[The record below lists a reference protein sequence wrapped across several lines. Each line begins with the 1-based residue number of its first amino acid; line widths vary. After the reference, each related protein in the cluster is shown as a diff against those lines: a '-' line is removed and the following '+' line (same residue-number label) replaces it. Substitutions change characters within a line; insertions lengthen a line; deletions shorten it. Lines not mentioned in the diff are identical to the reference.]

1 MKIALISFHSSPL
14 ETLGEK
20 DAGGMNVYI
29 QRLSQ
34 GLNELDHS
42 VDIFSRAFDS
52 ESANIEFQDENKF
65 ESIVRN
71 FHFNAGPYDLKKSQ
85 FIDFVDGFVEK
96 VISFCNKTDLKYDL
110 ISSHYWLSAIIGQ
123 KLSDYWQIPHV
134 TTFHTL
140 AEIKLSLGVEDGTDL
155 QFRSKSE
162 KEIIQRVD
170 AIVVSTDLEKQD
182 LILKY
187 GAPETKIH
195 SISPGVNLDLF
206 KSIDRSESRRILNLD
221 LQENIVLFVGRIDS
235 LKGID
240 YLVEAMRQ
248 LGQKFPFRLQVVGG
262 SLDAS
267 PELNELKSKIQ
278 EADLTDRVDI
288 IGSVSQEKLV
298 YYYNSCDI
306 FVMPSLHE
314 SFGLAALEAMACG
327 IPVVVSDV
335 GGLKTFVTDS
345 ETGFLVA
352 PANAN
357 EIAVRIAL
365 LLENDSLRNQIGEKA
380 QIEARSRTWEITSR
394 EIALLYSNLVKSPNI

>member
-1 MKIALISFHSSPL
+1 M
-14 ETLGEK
+14 
-20 DAGGMNVYI
+20 
-29 QRLSQ
+29 
-34 GLNELDHS
+34 
-42 VDIFSRAFDS
+42 
-52 ESANIEFQDENKF
+52 
-65 ESIVRN
+65 
-71 FHFNAGPYDLKKSQ
+71 
-85 FIDFVDGFVEK
+85 
-96 VISFCNKTDLKYDL
+96 
-110 ISSHYWLSAIIGQ
+110 
-123 KLSDYWQIPHV
+123 
-134 TTFHTL
+134 
-140 AEIKLSLGVEDGTDL
+140 
-155 QFRSKSE
+155 
-162 KEIIQRVD
+162 
-170 AIVVSTDLEKQD
+170 
-182 LILKY
+182 
-187 GAPETKIH
+187 
-195 SISPGVNLDLF
+195 DLF
-206 KSIDRSESRRILNLD
+206 KSIDRNESRRILNLD

-365 LLENDSLRNQIGEKA
+365 LLENDSLRNQMGEKA
-380 QIEARSRTWEITSR
+380 QIEAGSRTWEITSR

>member
-1 MKIALISFHSSPL
+1 
-14 ETLGEK
+14 
-20 DAGGMNVYI
+20 
-29 QRLSQ
+29 
-34 GLNELDHS
+34 
-42 VDIFSRAFDS
+42 
-52 ESANIEFQDENKF
+52 
-65 ESIVRN
+65 
-71 FHFNAGPYDLKKSQ
+71 
-85 FIDFVDGFVEK
+85 
-96 VISFCNKTDLKYDL
+96 
-110 ISSHYWLSAIIGQ
+110 
-123 KLSDYWQIPHV
+123 
-134 TTFHTL
+134 
-140 AEIKLSLGVEDGTDL
+140 
-155 QFRSKSE
+155 
-162 KEIIQRVD
+162 
-170 AIVVSTDLEKQD
+170 
-182 LILKY
+182 
-187 GAPETKIH
+187 
-195 SISPGVNLDLF
+195 
-206 KSIDRSESRRILNLD
+206 
-221 LQENIVLFVGRIDS
+221 
-235 LKGID
+235 
-240 YLVEAMRQ
+240 MRQ

-327 IPVVVSDV
+327 ISVVVSDV

-365 LLENDSLRNQIGEKA
+365 LLENDSLRNQMGEKA